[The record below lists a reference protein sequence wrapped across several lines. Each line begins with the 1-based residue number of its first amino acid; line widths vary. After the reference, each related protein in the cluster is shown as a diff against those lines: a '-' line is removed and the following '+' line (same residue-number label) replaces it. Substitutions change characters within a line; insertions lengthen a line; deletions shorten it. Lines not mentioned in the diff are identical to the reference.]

1 MDSEELLF
9 STLLLTIMETIVVT
23 TTGTTQEPEPITMVL
38 ATALELGE
46 HQMLTLMGE
55 LG

>member
-1 MDSEELLF
+1 MDSEELLN

-23 TTGTTQEPEPITMVL
+23 TPGTTQEPEPITMVL
-38 ATALELGE
+38 ATTLEPGE
-46 HQMLTLMGE
+46 RQMLTLMEE